1 MAGRQGNP
9 GGSIGARHNSKHRA
23 HLETMKAGQQQENER
38 LRSEVAAFQN
48 ELDRQKLR
56 SDSAVARMQ
65 TRAAEARHLP

>member
-1 MAGRQGNP
+1 MR
-9 GGSIGARHNSKHRA
+9 
-23 HLETMKAGQQQENER
+23 AGQQQEAER

-65 TRAAEARHLP
+65 TRAAEVKLPPESELLAFPST

>member
-1 MAGRQGNP
+1 MAGM
-9 GGSIGARHNSKHRA
+9 SSGARHNSRHRA
-23 HLETMKAGQQQENER
+23 HLETMRAGQQQETER

-65 TRAAEARHLP
+65 TRAAEVDHLHPS

>member
-1 MAGRQGNP
+1 
-9 GGSIGARHNSKHRA
+9 
-23 HLETMKAGQQQENER
+23 MKVGQQQETER

-65 TRAAEARHLP
+65 TRAAEVSDLCPG

>member
-1 MAGRQGNP
+1 MST
-9 GGSIGARHNSKHRA
+9 GSRHNSRHRA
-23 HLETMKAGQQQENER
+23 HLESMRAGQQQETGR

-65 TRAAEARHLP
+65 TRAAEVSDLCPG

>member
-1 MAGRQGNP
+1 
-9 GGSIGARHNSKHRA
+9 
-23 HLETMKAGQQQENER
+23 MKAGQQQENER

-65 TRAAEARHLP
+65 TRAAEAGYTILVKTLH